1 MGMFCVPILG
11 NWELPQKWACF
22 VSQILGNWELPQK
35 WACFGVCVCVS
46 VPDPRQLGVASEM
59 KLVSK

>member
-1 MGMFCVPILG
+1 MGMFCVPDPRQLG
-11 NWELPQKWACF
+11 VASEMGMFW
-22 VSQILGNWELPQK
+22 S
-35 WACFGVCVCVS
+35 VCVS